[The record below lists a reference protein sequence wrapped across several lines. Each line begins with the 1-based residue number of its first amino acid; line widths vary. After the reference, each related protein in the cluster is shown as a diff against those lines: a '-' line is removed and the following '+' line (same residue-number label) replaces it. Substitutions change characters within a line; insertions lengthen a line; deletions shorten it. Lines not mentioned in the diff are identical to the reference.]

1 MASPSVHPSSTPSIH
16 PSASP
21 SLNPSAVPSLD
32 PTVLFLEIGLG
43 QFYQTGEVI
52 IYQGDGGGLGDGVG
66 DGGGHVD
73 GVEGFRDNNRHCC
86 APTDLTSHS
95 QLQIMV
101 GLIMVGFTI
110 DKD

>member
-52 IYQGDGGGLGDGVG
+52 IYQGDGAGLGDGVG

-73 GVEGFRDNNRHCC
+73 GVGGFGDNNRHC
-86 APTDLTSHS
+86 SF
-95 QLQIMV
+95 IK
-101 GLIMVGFTI
+101 F
-110 DKD
+110 